1 MLVLGVPECVL
12 LYHTITKSKVFK
24 VVYDATWCMS
34 MLRVLSQI
42 TRHYIT
48 PKVVPPADFGLGLE
62 GYKEFLDLTRK
73 LCTQVPSQFADSARC
88 VQAAEVLR
96 QIEVEWQSVSGS

>member
-1 MLVLGVPECVL
+1 ML

-24 VVYDATWCMS
+24 VYDATWCMS

-73 LCTQVPSQFADSARC
+73 LCT
-88 VQAAEVLR
+88 
-96 QIEVEWQSVSGS
+96 